1 MLVMLTTEAPFC
13 WYTDTAGFDAP
24 LAAGAGCAARAT
36 AGWTARGAAGLLDAL
51 VSGEPLATGLAAPLG
66 LAATGAP
73 TEGGGW
79 LPGGAVGPA
88 GFWTLQARKRVAVVA
103 ELTTATAAVLKKA
116 GTPRA

>member
-1 MLVMLTTEAPFC
+1 
-13 WYTDTAGFDAP
+13 
-24 LAAGAGCAARAT
+24 
-36 AGWTARGAAGLLDAL
+36 
-51 VSGEPLATGLAAPLG
+51 
-66 LAATGAP
+66 
-73 TEGGGW
+73 